1 MHGSMKY
8 IWLNYFARCL
18 ILILVLAVLTI
29 AILNGLNFY
38 VPLCNRLHPLGFVIS
53 LALYGFSVVAIR
65 LVFRKLKKFLG
76 L

>member
-1 MHGSMKY
+1 
-8 IWLNYFARCL
+8 
-18 ILILVLAVLTI
+18 VLAVLLI